1 MWTRVGTASR
11 GSNLPG
17 PEVRWDAMNRIP
29 RRVAEAIVVL
39 ASAAVL
45 LVAATWL
52 VDNF

>member
-1 MWTRVGTASR
+1 MGAASR

-29 RRVAEAIVVL
+29 RRVAEMIVVL

-45 LVAATWL
+45 LVAAIWL